1 MWKEDIFDH
10 NYIYCS
16 RTVTSKKQNVE
27 IYIYF
32 LPKKST
38 LMRFHLKSD
47 DENTLSSLAYDTRYV
62 AWSH

>member
-1 MWKEDIFDH
+1 M
-10 NYIYCS
+10 YCS

-62 AWSH
+62 A